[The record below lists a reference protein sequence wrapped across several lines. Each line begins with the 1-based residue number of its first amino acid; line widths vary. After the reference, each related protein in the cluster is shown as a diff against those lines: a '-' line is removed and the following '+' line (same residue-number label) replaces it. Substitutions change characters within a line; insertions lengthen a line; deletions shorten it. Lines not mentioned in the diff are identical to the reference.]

1 MSHQAWFFVP
11 PITCIPSYQ
20 ISCFKA
26 NFSLWRPRLSRHIVF
41 LRICKMLSLKGKTTH
56 MRTPVGCNYWHA
68 LGARH
73 WGSRL
78 LFCPVAPS
86 LDLDSWLCRS
96 PVGRTLA
103 IFRSITY
110 LGRPRENLLLP
121 SKVYLYNRTFRSSA
135 ASLIFYPH
143 AHTRHESLQIEML
156 HAWDGTRYS
165 SFHPILYEHLWI
177 RYRKQG
183 VERRI
188 SHVVKMSSLASL
200 LSANTFQ
207 NLSGVVVSKQ
217 RLRTGMKTQFF
228 NPNV

>member
-1 MSHQAWFFVP
+1 M
-11 PITCIPSYQ
+11 
-20 ISCFKA
+20 
-26 NFSLWRPRLSRHIVF
+26 
-41 LRICKMLSLKGKTTH
+41 
-56 MRTPVGCNYWHA
+56 
-68 LGARH
+68 
-73 WGSRL
+73 
-78 LFCPVAPS
+78 APS

-165 SFHPILYEHLWI
+165 SFHPILYEHRWI

-188 SHVVKMSSLASL
+188 SHMMNMSSLASL
-200 LSANTFQ
+200 TRSQLKHFSK
-207 NLSGVVVSKQ
+207 SVRIVVSKQ

-228 NPNV
+228 YPNV